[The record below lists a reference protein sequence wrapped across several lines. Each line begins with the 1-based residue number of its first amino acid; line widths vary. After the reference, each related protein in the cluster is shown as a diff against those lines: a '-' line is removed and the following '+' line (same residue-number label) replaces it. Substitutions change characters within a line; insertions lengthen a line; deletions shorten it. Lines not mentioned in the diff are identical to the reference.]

1 MSTLLFST
9 GLLGP
14 SPWLVGAL
22 PEQNPMWVVAA
33 AVIGILGTL
42 VTTHRPNKNTEA
54 KVALDGMK
62 FLVDSLQAE
71 VVRLSARTTILTAR
85 VVVLEA
91 QLKTA
96 GLTPETDLILP

>member
-1 MSTLLFST
+1 MNALELILGANG
-9 GLLGP
+9 GLLA
-14 SPWLVGAL
+14 AL

-62 FLVDSLQAE
+62 YLVDGLQAE
-71 VVRLSARTTILTAR
+71 VGRQGMRIAVLSAR
-85 VVVLEA
+85 VVVLET
-91 QLKTA
+91 QLKSA
-96 GLTPETDLILP
+96 GLTPADELVLP